1 MNAVLSDVHGNLPA
15 LEAVLDDLYYHPI
28 DRIIFAGDFIGGPQ
42 PVETFLRL
50 SSVEAIMITGNS
62 DTNLTKLRTGQ
73 APREWHVR
81 RILRERGIPL
91 VGQKPE
97 TMLQRIPL
105 KALLGEINM
114 TMLQEMEVF
123 QITYPPYGN
132 SAITKGWS
140 EMGEIIC

>member
-73 APREWHVR
+73 APREWHDSLDSSGARDTSGRSKTRNNVAANPIEGTAWR
-81 RILRERGIPL
+81 NKYDHAP
-91 VGQKPE
+91 
-97 TMLQRIPL
+97 
-105 KALLGEINM
+105 
-114 TMLQEMEVF
+114 
-123 QITYPPYGN
+123 GN
-132 SAITKGWS
+132 GSFS
-140 EMGEIIC
+140 E